1 MGDKT
6 KAEAEMKAAVE
17 TAQEEG
23 AAEIKSETDG
33 LEQIKNNVKDAQ
45 ANEAAEKAEIE
56 AEVKAANEEAAKKD
70 EEAKAAIAK
79 TKKEAEAKRKEI
91 EEAGKEAVQAR
102 EDEAEKIKQEVAAID
117 ERKNTMLNEHDAK
130 VAAADEELKGQIDQ
144 ISADTNKQLDEME
157 AQTVA

>member
-1 MGDKT
+1 MG
-6 KAEAEMKAAVE
+6 
-17 TAQEEG
+17 
-23 AAEIKSETDG
+23 
-33 LEQIKNNVKDAQ
+33 
-45 ANEAAEKAEIE
+45 
-56 AEVKAANEEAAKKD
+56 KD

-102 EDEAEKIKQEVAAID
+102 EDEAEKIKQEIAAID

-130 VAAADEELKGQIDQ
+130 VAAANEELKGQIDQ

-157 AQTVA
+157 AQTVATKADLDEKAKKDAEAYEKKKAKIQNSLDKRLDALMKKEEEGKADIEAAAAAQAAKIKQ